1 MFTIGFSLDDH
12 KIYSSH
18 RRWMNPA
25 EIVELLLSLQRG
37 EIQDLD
43 TVCKGLRQNEY
54 LNSIGIGKDVILLY
68 ITTMI

>member
-12 KIYSSH
+12 KMYSSH

-37 EIQDLD
+37 KFKI
-43 TVCKGLRQNEY
+43 CKGLRQNEY